1 MILSLW
7 SYDWYY
13 YIIYLLIG
21 LLLYNFNWNRDG
33 ILKYT
38 GNELKLIGFLSR
50 SKYKHFQN
58 VNKYLQNSLNIMVL
72 IILIILLILLMYWN
86 GFSNIYNTYQV
97 NIKNLVW
104 FYYVYLMYLFIIIFL
119 SFKNI
124 FRWYIYITDLRYS
137 IIILFI
143 IFFFFLN
150 LNNLFII
157 LFLIECQSIFVIYLL
172 ITVQQLT
179 RVNIENREYDI
190 YKCLINRYYAQLSLL
205 FLQFW
210 IIFISAV
217 LLTFVI
223 LWFSNVLGSISWL
236 DINYLSYFYIL
247 KLGLNNYFVMIII
260 GLIFLLSLFL
270 KIGIFPFHF
279 WKPDFYKNLNLWGMM
294 WYLVIFTFVLL
305 FFIMI
310 ICSIYLENNMVCW
323 QILIYIL
330 QILSLIVLI
339 NIIFIVT
346 EIKVFIAYMSVFHM
360 SYILLFFMID
370 KYKIIIFSINY
381 LIMYIIIMIF
391 FFFYNVKF

>member
-1 MILSLW
+1 M
-7 SYDWYY
+7 
-13 YIIYLLIG
+13 
-21 LLLYNFNWNRDG
+21 
-33 ILKYT
+33 
-38 GNELKLIGFLSR
+38 
-50 SKYKHFQN
+50 
-58 VNKYLQNSLNIMVL
+58 
-72 IILIILLILLMYWN
+72 
-86 GFSNIYNTYQV
+86 
-97 NIKNLVW
+97 
-104 FYYVYLMYLFIIIFL
+104 
-119 SFKNI
+119 
-124 FRWYIYITDLRYS
+124 
-137 IIILFI
+137 
-143 IFFFFLN
+143 
-150 LNNLFII
+150 
-157 LFLIECQSIFVIYLL
+157 
-172 ITVQQLT
+172 QQLT